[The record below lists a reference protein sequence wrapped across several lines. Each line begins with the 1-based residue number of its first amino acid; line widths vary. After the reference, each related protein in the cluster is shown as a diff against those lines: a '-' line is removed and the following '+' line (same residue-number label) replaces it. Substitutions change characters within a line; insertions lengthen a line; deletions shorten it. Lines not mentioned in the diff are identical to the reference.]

1 MSYRTLPCWV
11 ALGVVGLAC
20 AGAQAIAA
28 DSGSADSASADSGF
42 TTIILT
48 ADVAKPAA
56 EVWKKIGG
64 FCDIGNFMKM
74 KCAYAS
80 GDGGL
85 GTVRTLNGRIKEVM
99 VGQTSHSYTYTQ
111 DPVLKDMYHAT
122 LDVESAGPGKSKIFY
137 RIVYNPSGLL
147 PNQTPEKYHDQ
158 HVRMFSGPLAKMKA
172 AAEGTEGAG

>member
-11 ALGVVGLAC
+11 ALGVIGV
-20 AGAQAIAA
+20 AGAGLQAMAA
-28 DSGSADSASADSGF
+28 DTADSGF
-42 TTIILT
+42 TTIVLT

-99 VGQTSHSYTYTQ
+99 VGQTAHSYTYTQ

-122 LDVESAGPGKSKIFY
+122 LDVEPAGPGKSKIFY
-137 RIVYNPSGLL
+137 RIVYDPSGLL

-172 AAEGTEGAG
+172 AAEGTEGAD